1 VGIGITNPTNAK
13 LQVNAS
19 GIDQI
24 VSAVTVNVSG
34 SGTYQRGVLL
44 LNSGLSTDES
54 LLYMVGKEQVT
65 KNAGQLYFH
74 YAGSG
79 SDSNR
84 LGLGLYAVDN
94 IVNIF
99 ASGKVA
105 INTTTDSG
113 YQFDVN
119 GTGRFSGALTISTS
133 NSPGLDIR
141 KDSSVDNRYLRLTNT
156 QTSAKAWDLINQT
169 NANSNKFVVYNATD
183 NIVTLEILPA
193 GAATFTSTVTMAG
206 GTSGAQFTFGTG
218 GIGMSRTQANNSIW
232 WNGGT
237 DTNHVLWNDYYG
249 GPTTRPLAGTGFD
262 GIKWNVYRGIFIQ
275 GGSAGASP
283 CLVIQNS
290 ATSTED
296 HTVALYASGTKRF
309 ETTTS
314 GIWVN
319 NTITSPGNLILTSTL
334 NSYIRPAAAYWAFV
348 DTGNGLSTGASQK
361 IAIGSTTSA
370 DGGLNVR
377 GYGVADSST
386 TFGVI
391 LSRGTKIAW
400 TDTGNGT
407 TGEYI
412 YSQTGSPYSVTIHS
426 GGYNA
431 IACPNT
437 GNVFIN
443 YEAGNLG
450 VGTDG
455 PSYKLHVNGTAY
467 ATGAAG
473 SLSDIRHKNNVVSTS
488 KGLNEILQ
496 LNPVEFEW
504 NEDKIIDKGMEG
516 THLGFIAQEVA
527 NILPNTIL
535 VEPNEEE
542 TLGIK
547 YNELI
552 PVLVNAIKELKAEI
566 EILKNK

>member
-1 VGIGITNPTNAK
+1 
-13 LQVNAS
+13 
-19 GIDQI
+19 
-24 VSAVTVNVSG
+24 
-34 SGTYQRGVLL
+34 
-44 LNSGLSTDES
+44 
-54 LLYMVGKEQVT
+54 MVGKEQGI

-74 YAGSG
+74 YAGPG

-99 ASGKVA
+99 ASGRVSV
-105 INTTTDSG
+105 NTTTDSG

-119 GTGRFSGALTISTS
+119 GTGRFSGALTIST
-133 NSPGLDIR
+133 NTSPGLDIR

-156 QTSAKAWDLINQT
+156 QTSAKVWDLINQT
-169 NANSNKFVVYNATD
+169 NANSNRFAIYNHTD
-183 NIVTLEILPA
+183 NIQAFYVTPA
-193 GAATFTSTVTMAG
+193 GAGVFASSVTAVG
-206 GTSGAQFTFGTG
+206 GTSSAQFVFGAG
-218 GIGMSRTQANNSIW
+218 GIGMSRTLANNSIW
-232 WNGGT
+232 WNTGT

-249 GPTTRPLAGTGFD
+249 GPTTRPLDGTGFD
-262 GIKWNVYRGIFIQ
+262 GIKWNVYRGIYIQ
-275 GGSAGASP
+275 GGTAGASP

-290 ATSTED
+290 ASSTED

-309 ETTTS
+309 ETKTS

-319 NTITSPGNLILTSTL
+319 DTIQSPGNLIQTSVNNIYL
-334 NSYIRPAAAYWAFV
+334 RPASTYWTFV

-386 TFGVI
+386 NFGVI

-400 TDTGNGT
+400 TDGGNAT

-412 YSQTGSPYSVTIHS
+412 YSQAGSPYSITIHS

-473 SLSDIRHKNNVVSTS
+473 ALSDIRHKNNVVSTS
-488 KGLNEILQ
+488 KGLNEVLQ

-516 THLGFIAQEVA
+516 IHLGFIAQEVA
-527 NILPNTIL
+527 NILPNTVL

-566 EILKNK
+566 EILKYK